1 MECREEGKIF
11 QKLVD
16 LVEKLRRECPWD
28 KMQTNLSIKNNLIEE
43 AYELLEAIEE
53 NDNNKMIEELGDVLL
68 QVVFHSQIKKDE
80 GQFDINTVI
89 DNLIDKLIKR
99 HPHVFGDNKL
109 DSEEE
114 VLNQWHKLKEK
125 EKKSILE
132 GIPKR
137 MPAILRALKIQNR
150 MAKVGFDWEN
160 INQVWEKLYEEI
172 NELKNAKTKE
182 EQVHEI
188 GDLLIAVVNLAR
200 FMNIDPEEALNS
212 ANDRTVNR
220 FNYME
225 KKAKEKSK
233 KLEELTLQE
242 MEDLWQEAKNIEKNG
257 ES

>member
-1 MECREEGKIF
+1 MDCKEEGKEF

-16 LVEKLRRECPWD
+16 LVEKLRKECPWD
-28 KMQTNLSIKNNLIEE
+28 KKQTNLSIKNNLIEE
-43 AYELLEAIEE
+43 AYELLETIEE

-80 GQFDINTVI
+80 NQFDITTVI

-99 HPHVFGDNKL
+99 HPHVFGDKKL

-114 VLNQWHKLKEK
+114 VLNQWYKIKEK
-125 EKKSILE
+125 EKTSILE

-150 MAKVGFDWEN
+150 MTKVGFDWEN

-182 EQVHEI
+182 EQLHEI
-188 GDLLIAVVNLAR
+188 GDLLIAVINLAR
-200 FMNIDPEEALNS
+200 FMNIDPEEALNL

-220 FNYME
+220 FNYIQQ
-225 KKAKEKSK
+225 KVKEKGK

-242 MEDLWQEAKNIEKNG
+242 MENFWQEAKNIEKEG
-257 ES
+257 GS

>member
-1 MECREEGKIF
+1 MDCKEEGKEF

-28 KMQTNLSIKNNLIEE
+28 KKQTNLSIKNNLIEE
-43 AYELLEAIEE
+43 AYELLETIEE

-80 GQFDINTVI
+80 NQFDITTVI

-99 HPHVFGDNKL
+99 HPHVFGDKKL

-114 VLNQWHKLKEK
+114 VLNQWYKIKEK
-125 EKKSILE
+125 EKTSILE

-150 MAKVGFDWEN
+150 MTKVGFDWEN

-182 EQVHEI
+182 EQLHEI
-188 GDLLIAVVNLAR
+188 GDLLIAVINLAR
-200 FMNIDPEEALNS
+200 FMNIDPEEALNL

-220 FNYME
+220 FNYIQQ
-225 KKAKEKSK
+225 KAKEKGK

-242 MEDLWQEAKNIEKNG
+242 MENFWQEAKNIEKEG
-257 ES
+257 GS

>member
-43 AYELLEAIEE
+43 VYELLETIEE

-257 ES
+257 EF